1 MRLYPPAGDIA
12 KNLSKN
18 IPPPGLKEALAHATM
33 TKTDKERDTLMK
45 CFAKIIPFVIVL
57 SMFLCMAG
65 CTGNEVPGNSDAAG
79 SRTVTD
85 VWGRE
90 VEIPANV
97 ETIVCLGSGAPR
109 IAAYLDVV
117 NKLVG
122 AEDHDKESAS
132 ILRDYSVVCHD
143 AMKDLPAVGAGGGS
157 GANNGY
163 AEQIITVRPDVILAG
178 FSQEAADELQKQT
191 GIPVV
196 SVRYLSINFVDES
209 FYRAMRVFAEVVSAE
224 ERCEEV
230 LEFIDGCKADL
241 NERTKDIPEEQK
253 LKAYTGAV
261 TFSGRHGFAG
271 TYANFGPFLGVN
283 ALNVADE
290 VTGQNYF
297 ETDLEKVVQW
307 DPDVIF
313 LDPGNMDLVNDEYK
327 TNPGYFDSL
336 RAVREGNVYT
346 MPSFNNCGTNITYA
360 IMDAYYAGTVLYPEQ
375 FADVDMAATGGR
387 ILETLLGEDF
397 FTEMEAG
404 GLYYGKLTIGE

>member
-1 MRLYPPAGDIA
+1 MKRVTKLICLIFMLSLLLSMAA
-12 KNLSKN
+12 CSKN
-18 IPPPGLKEALAHATM
+18 A
-33 TKTDKERDTLMK
+33 D
-45 CFAKIIPFVIVL
+45 
-57 SMFLCMAG
+57 
-65 CTGNEVPGNSDAAG
+65 PGNADAG
-79 SRTVTD
+79 GTRTVTD

-90 VEIPANV
+90 VELPSKV

-109 IAAYLDVV
+109 IAAYLNVV
-117 NKLVG
+117 DMIAGV
-122 AEDHDKESAS
+122 EDHDKKAAS
-132 ILRDYSVVCHD
+132 ILRDYSVVWHD
-143 AMKDLPAVGAGGGS
+143 EMKDLPAVGAGGGS

-163 AEQIITVRPDVILAG
+163 AEQIITAAPDVILAG
-178 FSQEAADELQKQT
+178 FSQEAAEELQNQT

-209 FYRAMRVFAEVVSAE
+209 FYTAMRVFAEVVGEE

-230 LEFIDGCKADL
+230 LKFIDDCKADL
-241 NERTKDIPEEQK
+241 NDRTKDIPDDQK

-271 TYANFGPFLGVN
+271 TYANFGPFMGVN

-290 VTGQNYF
+290 VADQNYF
-297 ETDLEKVVQW
+297 ETDLEKVVEW

-327 TNPGYFDSL
+327 TNPGYFTAL
-336 RAVREGNVYT
+336 RAVQEGNVYT

-360 IMDAYYAGTVLYPEQ
+360 LMDAYYAGIVLYPEQ
-375 FADVDMAATGGR
+375 FADVDMAAIGGQ
-387 ILETLLGEDF
+387 ILKTMLGEDF
-397 FTEMEAG
+397 YEEMDAG